1 MLGLE
6 TVQERE
12 REREREREKERMR
25 DREREKEKK
34 EREREKNKRRQKHAT
49 KAESDFFSGM
59 ESFPY
64 MFLLCSS
71 SGNVVN

>member
-1 MLGLE
+1 
-6 TVQERE
+6 
-12 REREREREKERMR
+12 MR